1 MPLPTV
7 LVTEVIRSSQQGES
21 HGGAHLVNLE
31 TSAHE
36 RVLDWDEMGIDW
48 SGRGGGRGLRG
59 IAFHKG
65 RVIIG
70 AGNEIFL
77 FDKNFTLL
85 SSHPAPYCRD
95 CHEIAL
101 NGDRL
106 LITATG
112 HDALLEFDLDR
123 LEYTAGMH
131 FVVKPTRMNGPQGPV
146 TVPMVHGEAFDP
158 GKPAGPPQNDTLHI
172 NMVWHERG
180 HTFICGTTM
189 SALLMSSAGK
199 SLADRSGMMR
209 PIARVP
215 EWTHNARPYKGGAIY
230 NATKGEQI
238 VHSDARGNAL
248 KTLPIPRF
256 PKDKLLND
264 GVPEDRARPDF
275 GRGLTVI
282 EDADENGRTIVIGS
296 SSPSTIT
303 AYDLDAESVIAT
315 VNLTAD
321 VRNAPHG
328 LEVWPF

>member
-1 MPLPTV
+1 MPLPSV

-31 TSAHE
+31 TGAHE

-65 RVIIG
+65 RVVIG

-77 FDKNFTLL
+77 FDKNFTPL

-95 CHEIAL
+95 CHEIFAD
-101 NGDRL
+101 GDRL

-112 HDALLEFDLDR
+112 HDALLEFDLNS
-123 LEYTAGMH
+123 LEYTAGLR
-131 FVVKPTRMNGPQGPV
+131 FVVKPTRVNSPKGSV
-146 TVPMVHGEAFDP
+146 VVPMVHGEVFDP
-158 GKPAGPPQNDTLHI
+158 SKPDGPPQHDTLHI

-180 HTFICGTTM
+180 HTFVCGTTM
-189 SALLMSSAGK
+189 TTLLLSPAGR
-199 SLADRSGMMR
+199 SLADRAGLMR

-215 EWTHNARPYKGGAIY
+215 EWTHNARPFKGGAIY
-230 NATKGEQI
+230 NATKGERI
-238 VHSDARGNAL
+238 VHSDARGNAIKSL
-248 KTLPIPRF
+248 AIPRF
-256 PKDKLLND
+256 PKEKLLHD
-264 GVPEDRARPDF
+264 GVPQDHARPDF
-275 GRGLTVI
+275 GRGLAVM
-282 EDADENGRTIVIGS
+282 EDKDGRTVVIGA
-296 SSPSTIT
+296 SSPSTVT
-303 AYDLDAESVIAT
+303 AYDLEAESVIAS

-328 LEVWPF
+328 LEIWPF